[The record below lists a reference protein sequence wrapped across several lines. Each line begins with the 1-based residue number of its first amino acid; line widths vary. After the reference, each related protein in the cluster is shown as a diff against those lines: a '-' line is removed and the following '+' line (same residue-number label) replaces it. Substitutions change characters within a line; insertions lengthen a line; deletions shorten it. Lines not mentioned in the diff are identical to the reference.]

1 LRNRNDAKVIR
12 IRHGS
17 AKASTV
23 RAGRVVREVC
33 ALLGFYAA

>member
-1 LRNRNDAKVIR
+1 LRNRNDAKAIR
-12 IRHGS
+12 VRHGS

-23 RAGRVVREVC
+23 RGARAVREIC